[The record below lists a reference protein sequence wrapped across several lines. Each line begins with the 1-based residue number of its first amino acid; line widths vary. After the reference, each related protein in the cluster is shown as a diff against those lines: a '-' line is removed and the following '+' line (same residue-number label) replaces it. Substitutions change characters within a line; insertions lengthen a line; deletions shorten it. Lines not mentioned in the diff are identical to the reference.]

1 MNEISLPKIRDAMQK
16 IRRFMPPSSVKE
28 SLFLQKQTGAR
39 TYLKLENLNLSGA
52 FKIRGALNALTR
64 MTREELASGV
74 IAASAGNHAQGI
86 AYAARLMGSKATI
99 FMPERAPLVKAEATR
114 DLGAEVKLIG
124 QSYDDALRAAIEFQK
139 VAGGVFVHG
148 FADYNVIN
156 GQGTVGLELMEQ
168 IPDLGMVIASIGG
181 GGLMAGLATS
191 IKALDPTVQIIG
203 VQSKAYPAMR
213 ESFKSQRYLTA
224 SYGYTIADG
233 IAIKEPAEITYQIIS
248 QLVDDIVLVD
258 ETEIASAIMTLMQW
272 DHTLAEGS
280 GAAPVAALAHI
291 DPQRFAALG
300 DKSLACVISGGNI
313 DVNLLRRVIPDGLK
327 SSGRLM
333 RVAVR
338 ILDRPGR
345 LAELLNLV
353 GSTGA
358 NLQEVEHNRLYGAV
372 GYENV
377 EVVLDLETLN
387 EKHQGEIFQALV
399 RAGFK
404 YTKLE

>member
-1 MNEISLPKIRDAMQK
+1 MSDISLPKIRDALQRV
-16 IRRFMPPSSVKE
+16 RRFMPASSVKE
-28 SLFLQKQTGAR
+28 SLFLQKQTGVR
-39 TYLKLENLNLSGA
+39 TFLKLENLNLSGA

-64 MTREELASGV
+64 LSREQLDRGV

-86 AYAARLMGSKATI
+86 AYAARLMNAKATI

-114 DLGAEVKLIG
+114 DLGAEVRLVG
-124 QSYDDALRAAIEFQK
+124 QTYDDAVKAALAFKNE
-139 VAGGVFVHG
+139 ADGVFIHG
-148 FADYNVIN
+148 FADTNVIN

-168 IPDLGMVIASIGG
+168 IPDLGMVIVSIGG
-181 GGLMAGLATS
+181 GGLMAGLATA

-203 VQSKAYPAMR
+203 VQSKSYPAMQ
-213 ESFKSQRYLTA
+213 ESFKSKSYMTS

-233 IAIKEPAEITYQIIS
+233 IAIKEPAEITYKIIE
-248 QLVDDIVLVD
+248 QHVDDIVLVD
-258 ETEIASAIMTLMQW
+258 ESEIASAIMNLIQW

-291 DPQRFAALG
+291 APEKFAALG
-300 DKSLACVISGGNI
+300 ERSLACVISGGNI
-313 DVNLLRRVIPDGLK
+313 DANLLRRIIPDGLK

-333 RVAVR
+333 RLAVR

-358 NLQEVEHNRLYGAV
+358 NLQDVEHNRLFGAV

-387 EKHQGEIFQALV
+387 ERHQGEIFQALV
-399 RAGFK
+399 KAGFK
-404 YTKLE
+404 YKKLE

>member
-1 MNEISLPKIRDAMQK
+1 MNEISLPKIRDALQK

-28 SLFLQKQTGAR
+28 SLFLQKQTGVR
-39 TYLKLENLNLSGA
+39 TFLKLENLNLSGA

-64 MTREELASGV
+64 LTREELASGI

-86 AYAARLMGSKATI
+86 AYAARLMGAKATI

-114 DLGAEVKLIG
+114 DLGAEVKLVG
-124 QSYDDALRAAIEFQK
+124 DSYDDALKAARQFQK
-139 VAGGVFVHG
+139 EAGGVFVHG
-148 FADYNVIN
+148 FADFNVIN

-168 IPDLGMVIASIGG
+168 IPDLGMVVVSIGG
-181 GGLMAGLATS
+181 GGLMAGLATA

-213 ESFKSQRYLTA
+213 ESFKSQKYLTA

-233 IAIKEPAEITYQIIS
+233 IAIKEPAEVTYNIIKN
-248 QLVDDIVLVD
+248 LVDDIVLVD
-258 ETEIASAIMTLMQW
+258 ETEIASAIMSLMQW

-280 GAAPVAALAHI
+280 GAAPVAAIPHI
-291 DPQRFAALG
+291 APERFAALG
-300 DKSLACVISGGNI
+300 ERSLACVISGGNI

-358 NLQEVEHNRLYGAV
+358 NLQDVEHNRLFGAV

-387 EKHQGEIFQALV
+387 DKHQGEIFQALV
-399 RAGFK
+399 KAGFK

>member
-1 MNEISLPKIRDAMQK
+1 MNEISLPKIRDAMQR

-52 FKIRGALNALTR
+52 FKIRGALNSLTR
-64 MTREELASGV
+64 MSREQLASGV

-114 DLGAEVKLIG
+114 DLGADVKLIG
-124 QSYDDALRAAIEFQK
+124 QSYDEALQAALEFQK

-213 ESFKSQRYLTA
+213 ESFKSQKYLKA

-233 IAIKEPAEITYQIIS
+233 IAIKEPAEITYKIIS

-258 ETEIASAIMTLMQW
+258 ETEIASAIMSLMQW

-280 GAAPVAALAHI
+280 GAAPVAALPHI

-387 EKHQGEIFQALV
+387 EKHQGEIFQSLV
-399 RAGFK
+399 KAGFK

>member
-28 SLFLQKQTGAR
+28 SLFLQKQTGLR

-64 MTREELASGV
+64 LSREELATGV

-114 DLGAEVKLIG
+114 DLGADVKLIG
-124 QSYDDALRAAIEFQK
+124 QSYDDALRAALEFQK
-139 VAGGVFVHG
+139 IAGGVFVHG
-148 FADYNVIN
+148 FADFNVIN

-181 GGLMAGLATS
+181 GGLMAGLATA

-213 ESFKSQRYLTA
+213 ESFKSQKYLTA

-233 IAIKEPAEITYQIIS
+233 IAIKEPAEITYKIIS

-258 ETEIASAIMTLMQW
+258 ETEIASAIMSLMQW

-280 GAAPVAALAHI
+280 GAAPVAALNHI
-291 DPQRFAALG
+291 APQRFAALG

-353 GSTGA
+353 ASTGA

-399 RAGFK
+399 KAGFK
-404 YTKLE
+404 YTKPE